1 MPASGSLPVWR
12 RSDQEGAIA
21 LQVTEA
27 GLAAIGLANAPQ
39 PSVSGGES
47 LKGFSRRAPAARPS
61 KAKKQPRKQH
71 RRTEEKGQGRGSSKQ
86 ALIIAMLRRVSGASI
101 PAIVEKTGWQPHSVR
116 GFLTG
121 TVKTKLGL
129 KLVSEKVG
137 EKRVYRIVD

>member
-1 MPASGSLPVWR
+1 
-12 RSDQEGAIA
+12 
-21 LQVTEA
+21 
-27 GLAAIGLANAPQ
+27 
-39 PSVSGGES
+39 
-47 LKGFSRRAPAARPS
+47 
-61 KAKKQPRKQH
+61 
-71 RRTEEKGQGRGSSKQ
+71 
-86 ALIIAMLRRVSGASI
+86 MLRRVSGASI